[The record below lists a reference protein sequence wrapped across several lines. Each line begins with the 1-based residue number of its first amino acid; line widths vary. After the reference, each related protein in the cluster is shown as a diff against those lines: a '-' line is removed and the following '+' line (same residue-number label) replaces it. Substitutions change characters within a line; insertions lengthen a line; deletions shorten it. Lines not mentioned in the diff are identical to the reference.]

1 MAIEIKRD
9 RGYLIVLSGPSG
21 VGKGTIGA
29 KLLESHDDMCFSV
42 SATTRE
48 IREGE
53 QEGVNYFYKTK
64 EEFEEMIQ
72 KNEFLEY
79 MQVFGK
85 NYYGTPREFV
95 EDKLEKGMCVLLDI
109 DVQGAMVVKKNYPNA
124 LLIFIAPP
132 SLEELHRRLVGRGT
146 ETMEAVERRFAQAK
160 TEFTYVNNYDY
171 VVVND
176 DLELAIRDVE
186 SILRTRELS
195 SFSYKSQVFD
205 ILNAEAEQDD
215 NTSEN

>member
-1 MAIEIKRD
+1 MSIEIKKI
-9 RGYLIVLSGPSG
+9 RGSLIVLSGPSG

-29 KLLESHDDMCFSV
+29 KMLEAHSDMCFSV

-53 QEGVNYFYKTK
+53 KEGVNYFYKTA
-64 EEFEEMIQ
+64 EQFEEMI
-72 KNEFLEY
+72 KNNEFLEY

-85 NYYGTPREFV
+85 NYYGTPRAFV
-95 EDKLEKGMCVLLDI
+95 EEKLDAGMSVLLDI
-109 DVQGAMVVKKNYPNA
+109 DVQGAMVVKKNYPDA
-124 LLIFIAPP
+124 LLIFLAPP
-132 SLEELHRRLVGRGT
+132 SLEELHRRLIGRGT

-176 DLELAIRDVE
+176 DLSVAIRDVE
-186 SILRTRELS
+186 SILRSKELS
-195 SFSYKSQVFD
+195 SYSYKSQVFD
-205 ILNAEAEQDD
+205 ILNAEANEQ
-215 NTSEN
+215 